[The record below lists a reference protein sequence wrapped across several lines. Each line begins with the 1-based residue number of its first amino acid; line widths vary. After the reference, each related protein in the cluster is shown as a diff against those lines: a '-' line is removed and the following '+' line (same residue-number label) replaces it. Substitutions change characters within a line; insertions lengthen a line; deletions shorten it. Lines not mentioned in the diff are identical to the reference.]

1 MSGLAAIYG
10 LVPWASAAA
19 LLAGALLPLLGAWI
33 VLQRV
38 VFLGVTMAQ
47 VAAAGVAL
55 GLLLHLPALPLG
67 LLLCA
72 AAVALLTGRRPRRLS
87 GDAALGAGFCLASAL
102 ALLFI
107 SRSPAD
113 LDQVSHVLHGNLLF
127 AAPRDV
133 TALGLALLAGAG
145 LTLAA
150 HRPLLFCGFDPETAA
165 ALGLRVRAWQLLL
178 FAVLAVVLTLG
189 MRTTGSLL
197 TFALLVLPPM
207 AALQLGRGMTGTLAW
222 SSLLGLCAS
231 AAGVAAAVLAD
242 LHLESSI
249 VVAAFLLLPLMRAW
263 RASPPLALL
272 LAAGLAALVP
282 LLAPAQPGPPGAG
295 HDHGASHDLLHAAHR
310 AGQPG
315 HHPHLDVH
323 LSAQAAGPG
332 RVLLRW
338 VLDVHDLTA
347 GHALPRELWLVVS
360 AGTHVEE
367 FRVVDDTTRLAP
379 GEHFL
384 EGQRELAV
392 SDGAAAVTGMLW
404 SGPSWEL
411 DSAPVPDVLVQDAPL
426 PPDVSPAG
434 GR

>member
-1 MSGLAAIYG
+1 MSALAAIYG

-19 LLAGALLPLLGAWI
+19 LLAGALMPLLGAWI

-72 AAVALLTGRRPRRLS
+72 AAVALLTGRRPRGLS
-87 GDAALGAGFCLASAL
+87 GDATLGAGFCLASAL

-133 TALGLALLAGAG
+133 AALAGALLAGAG

-207 AALQLGRGMTGTLAW
+207 AALQLGRGMAGTLAW
-222 SSLLGLCAS
+222 SSLLGFGAS

-249 VVAAFLLLPLMRAW
+249 VVAAFLLLPLVRAW

-282 LLAPAQPGPPGAG
+282 LLAPPQPGLPGAG
-295 HDHGASHDLLHAAHR
+295 HDHDALHAAE
-310 AGQPG
+310 AG

-323 LSAQAAGPG
+323 LAAQAAAPG

-338 VLDVHDLTA
+338 VLDVHELST

-367 FRVVDDTTRLAP
+367 FRIVEDTARLAQ
-379 GEHFL
+379 GQHFL
-384 EGQRELAV
+384 EGQREVAV
-392 SDGAAAVTGMLW
+392 SDGATAVTGMLW
-404 SGPSWEL
+404 SGPTSEL
-411 DSAPVPDVLVQDAPL
+411 GSAPVPDALVQDAPL
-426 PPDVSPAG
+426 PPGATPAG